1 MTKKV
6 ISRKGN
12 IIISGFL
19 TIVSIVYTLLVKCV
33 DVKSV
38 GVDETKIGL
47 STFNLSIKDRTPYNE
62 SWYKLTKY
70 LGYLWFVVCGI
81 FAGYGIYLLIKNK
94 SLKIIDYKLYIL
106 FSIFLLAIIFYIA
119 FEFIKINYRPI
130 ILDGKKELSY
140 PSSHTFLSIS
150 IFVPSALYIIDSKF
164 KKIIKYISVPLLL
177 VLAIIIVVGRFLSG
191 VHWFT
196 DILGGIFI
204 SAGLVMTFNT
214 VLNLFSKDEQ
224 YDEYEE

>member
-1 MTKKV
+1 M
-6 ISRKGN
+6 RKL
-12 IIISGFL
+12 SYAL
-19 TIVSIVYTLLVKCV
+19 TIILLISFIVFTIIVKCV

-81 FAGYGIYLLIKNK
+81 FAGYGIYLFIKNK
-94 SLKIIDYKLYIL
+94 SLKKIDYKLYIL

-164 KKIIKYISVPLLL
+164 NKIIKYISVPLLL
-177 VLAIIIVVGRFLSG
+177 VLAILIVVGRFLSG
-191 VHWFT
+191 VHWAT
-196 DILGGIFI
+196 DIIGGIILGSFLI
-204 SAGLVMTFNT
+204 SLYISIDTFLENKF
-214 VLNLFSKDEQ
+214 NKEDEL
-224 YDEYEE
+224 EE